1 MSTTTKTGFYAGMV
15 ARPVALFVLFVT
27 LVVISVIAYT
37 RVPLQL
43 MPDGFA
49 EPRIFAWIPTPGA
62 SAQENEELVARPVE
76 EQLRTIS
83 GIELLR
89 STSERDSVQF
99 MISFSGATDM
109 NLAKAEVRDRI
120 ERAWPSLPRTVETA
134 QIWTESSETLPI
146 AFYGI
151 KLSGDVDRRDY
162 LMEKVVVPRLDAVQG
177 IGRATVW
184 GMNDDSIRILLDED
198 KVKAAGIDLGTV
210 IGRLAT
216 DNFALPMGEIEDGGR
231 ELLVRSDMRFKT
243 PEEIAEF
250 PVTDTLKVKDLGRV
264 ARVKEVRDQVS
275 RIDGGYA
282 YYGMATKDSQSNVV
296 ETSERFRAAMDELER
311 DPIFGGDLAFM
322 VFFLQG
328 DMIQSALAQL
338 EDTALEGGVLAIVV
352 LLVFLRRLRLTICVA
367 LSIPVSALFA
377 IAWEY
382 FTGGSFN
389 VFTMTGITLAT
400 GMLVDNA
407 VVVVENVLRLRRL
420 GMDGHGAAAEGVREI
435 ALAVTLASLTS
446 IVVFMPL
453 VFLTEQAA
461 LRTIFQSLV
470 IPYSVALM
478 ASLGLALFFTPVLV
492 ARMSDERSTR
502 FDRWLAWSLPLQRL
516 PARFVARLIG
526 ALRGTWHL
534 GLRAGHRIA
543 GLALALVVPLRW
555 PLALAALGATGYGV
569 WQGLLRLEGTRA
581 ALERMVRSDQLLTR
595 VRASE
600 LVTISI
606 AGALAAL
613 LLLVVLPRLR
623 RKLGAPPARPAR
635 LVPEGDSLIDLVV
648 EFNHTLL
655 EWTLRHRLAATV
667 AATAVM
673 ATIAIPAAK
682 VKMTAFGDD
691 SSGDEL
697 RFRVGLEGRFTMEE
711 AEAELRV
718 YEDFLE
724 SKRGEY
730 GFAHWSNRFDEDSAR
745 FGLHFD
751 EQRSGPEFDALEKRL
766 KEELPRVAGHRLRF
780 YDQDQSDGRSVSV
793 ARFTLLGPDSR
804 ELEQL
809 GARAIPLLARVP
821 GLSQVTTPLESAPD
835 QIEVAVDRDLAQEL
849 GVNTSGVRDSI
860 SAALGGFPLPRFQE
874 EGRQVPLRIEFDGAE
889 AAGLPTLADLDVFG
903 ARGGVPLSSI
913 GSVSFAKGA
922 RSILRVNGQTSF
934 TLEAKVE
941 DPLKILEVTEAG
953 NRALEELDLP
963 RGYSI
968 DTENSVVRRS
978 QEEMGELMKALAL
991 GVFLIFLLMGI
1002 LFESVML
1009 PFSVLFTI
1017 PFAVLGSMWAM
1028 LLTGRPMDSIGWIG
1042 MIILAGVVVNNGIV
1056 LIDRIHVLSAEMPRF
1071 QAVLEGSRQRVRP
1084 VLMTALTTVVGLVPM
1099 MYAEPPS
1106 QGIDYRGLAT
1116 IVAGGLTAS
1125 TIFTL
1130 WIVPLAYTQ
1139 IDDATR
1145 ILRERMRWWLR
1156 RREAAPAPLEA
1167 PAAGS

>member
-1 MSTTTKTGFYAGMV
+1 MNATPRGFFGGMV

-27 LVVISVIAYT
+27 LVVICSIAYS

-89 STSERDSVQF
+89 SRSERDSVEF
-99 MISFSGATDM
+99 RISFSGATDM

-146 AFYGI
+146 SFYGI
-151 KLSGDVDRRDY
+151 KLSGDADRRDY
-162 LMEKVVVPRLDAVQG
+162 LMEKVIVPRLDAVQG

-231 ELLVRSDMRFKT
+231 EFLVRSDMRFKT

-250 PVTDTLKVKDLGRV
+250 PVTDALKVKDLGRV

-296 ETSERFRAAMDELER
+296 ETSQRFRAAMEELEQ

-322 VFFLQG
+322 VFFIQG
-328 DMIQSALAQL
+328 DMIESALAQL
-338 EDTALEGGVLAIVV
+338 QDTAIQGGVLAIVV

-367 LSIPVSALFA
+367 LSIPVSALSA

-407 VVVVENVLRLRRL
+407 VVVIENVLRLRRT
-420 GMDGHGAAAEGVREI
+420 GMDAQTAAAAGAREI

-470 IPYSVALM
+470 IPYSIALM

-492 ARMSDERSTR
+492 ARMSGERSAR
-502 FDRWLAWSLPLQRL
+502 LAGWLAWSLPLQRL
-516 PARFVARLIG
+516 PARAVARLVG
-526 ALRGTWHL
+526 ALRWIWYL
-534 GLRAGHRIA
+534 GLRAVHRCA
-543 GLALALVVPLRW
+543 GLALALLVPLRW
-555 PLALAALGATGYGV
+555 PLALSALAAAGYGLHS
-569 WQGLLRLEGTRA
+569 GLARLESARA
-581 ALERMVRSDQLLTR
+581 ALDRMVRGEELLAR
-595 VRASE
+595 VRAAE
-600 LVTISI
+600 LVSLSV
-606 AGALAAL
+606 AGTLAAL
-613 LLLVVLPRLR
+613 LLLLVLPRLQ
-623 RKLGAPPARPAR
+623 RKLGAAPGRPAR
-635 LVPEGDSLIDLVV
+635 LVPDGDSLIDL
-648 EFNHTLL
+648 FIRLNAALL
-655 EWTLRHRLAATV
+655 EQTLRHRLAATV
-667 AATAVM
+667 AATAVL
-673 ATIAIPAAK
+673 ATIAIPASN

-697 RFRVGLEGRFTMEE
+697 RFRIGLEGRFTLEE
-711 AEAELRV
+711 AERELLI
-718 YEDFLE
+718 YEEFLE
-724 SKRGEY
+724 SKRSEY
-730 GFAHWSNRFDEDSAR
+730 GFAHWSNRFDEDSSR

-751 EQRSGPEFDALEKRL
+751 EQKSGVEFDALEKRL

-780 YDQDQSDGRSVSV
+780 YDQDQSEGNSVSV

-804 ELEQL
+804 ELEKL
-809 GARAIPLLARVP
+809 GARAIALLERVP

-849 GVNTSGVRDSI
+849 GVNTSSVRDSI

-903 ARGGVPLSSI
+903 TQGGVPLSSV
-913 GSVSFAKGA
+913 GRVSFAKGA
-922 RSILRVNGQTSF
+922 RSILRLNGQTSF
-934 TLEAKVE
+934 TLEGKVE

-953 NRALEELDLP
+953 NRALQELDLP
-963 RGYSI
+963 RGYTI
-968 DTENSVVRRS
+968 DRENSVVRRS

-1056 LIDRIHVLSAEMPRF
+1056 LIDRIHVLAAEMPRCE
-1071 QAVLEGSRQRVRP
+1071 AVLEGSRQRVRP
-1084 VLMTALTTVVGLVPM
+1084 VLMTALTTIVGLVPM
-1099 MYAEPPS
+1099 MLAEPPS

-1116 IVAGGLTAS
+1116 IVAGGLLAS

-1139 IDDATR
+1139 IDDASR

-1156 RREAAPAPLEA
+1156 RRAPAPLQA

>member
-1 MSTTTKTGFYAGMV
+1 MSTTTKTRFFDGMV
-15 ARPVALFVLFVT
+15 ARPVALLVLFVT
-27 LVVISVIAYT
+27 LVVISVIAYR

-89 STSERDSVQF
+89 SRSERDSVEF
-99 MISFSGATDM
+99 MISFSGSTDM

-134 QIWTESSETLPI
+134 QIWSESSETLPI

-151 KLSGDVDRRDY
+151 KLSGDADRRDH
-162 LMEKVVVPRLDAVQG
+162 LMEKVIVPRLDAVPG

-231 ELLVRSDMRFKT
+231 EFLVRSDMRFKT

-250 PVTDTLKVKDLGRV
+250 PVTDALKVKDLGRV
-264 ARVKEVRDQVS
+264 ARIKEVRDQIS

-296 ETSERFRAAMDELER
+296 ETSERFRVAMEELEK
-311 DPIFGGDLAFM
+311 DPLFDGDLAFM

-338 EDTALEGGVLAIVV
+338 EDTAIEGGVLAIVV
-352 LLVFLRRLRLTICVA
+352 LLVFLRRLRLTVCVA
-367 LSIPVSALFA
+367 MSIPVSALFA

-407 VVVVENVLRLRRL
+407 VVVVENVLRLRRA
-420 GMDGHGAAAEGVREI
+420 GMDGHAAAAEGVREI

-492 ARMSDERSTR
+492 ARMSDERNTR
-502 FDRWLAWSLPLQRL
+502 FDRWLAWSRPLLRL
-516 PARFVARLIG
+516 PARAVAHLAG
-526 ALRGTWHL
+526 GLYGLGHL
-534 GLRAGHRIA
+534 GLRASHRCCV
-543 GLALALVVPLRW
+543 LALALLVPLRW
-555 PLALAALGATGYGV
+555 PLALATLGATGYGLWLGV
-569 WQGLLRLEGTRA
+569 SRLESTRA
-581 ALERMVRSDQLLTR
+581 AVERMVRGEELLSR
-595 VRASE
+595 VRAAE
-600 LVTISI
+600 LVSLSI
-606 AGALAAL
+606 FGLLATL
-613 LLLVVLPRLR
+613 LFLFVLPRLR
-623 RKLGAPPARPAR
+623 RSLGAAPARPSR
-635 LVPEGDSLIDLVV
+635 LVPAGDSLIDLVV

-655 EWTLRHRLAATV
+655 DWTLRHRLAATV
-667 AATAVM
+667 AATLVM
-673 ATIAIPAAK
+673 ASIAIPASQ

-718 YEDFLE
+718 YEEFLE
-724 SKRGEY
+724 SMREEY

-751 EQRSGPEFDALEKRL
+751 EQKSGPEFDALEKRL
-766 KEELPRVAGHRLRF
+766 KDELPRVAGHRLRF

-804 ELEQL
+804 ELERL
-809 GARAIPLLARVP
+809 GAAAIPLLERVP

-903 ARGGVPLSSI
+903 AQGGVPLSSV
-913 GSVSFAKGA
+913 GRVSFAKGS

-941 DPLKILEVTEAG
+941 DPLRILEVTEAG
-953 NRALEELDLP
+953 NRALQELDLP
-963 RGYSI
+963 RGYTI
-968 DTENSVVRRS
+968 DTENSVVSRS
-978 QEEMGELMKALAL
+978 QEEMGELLKALAL

-1028 LLTGRPMDSIGWIG
+1028 LLTGRPMDSVGWIG

-1056 LIDRIHVLSAEMPRF
+1056 LIDRIHVLTAEMPRF
-1071 QAVLEGSRQRVRP
+1071 EAVLTGSRQRVRP

-1099 MYAEPPS
+1099 MFAEPPS

-1145 ILRERMRWWLR
+1145 LLRERMRWWLR